1 MKKTRIFELDLEA
14 QITING
20 VPLYPKK
27 EWVGLNYGEIVGL
40 TCECIDDGTF
50 NMDCA
55 FDFAKRIEEELK
67 YLNGK

>member
-27 EWVGLNYGEIVGL
+27 EWVGLNYGEIIGL

-67 YLNGK
+67 YRNGK